1 MVCVGIGVS
10 CERDSEREQAHACT
24 SPGTLPHL
32 RLAPAVQARLLE
44 LDPVRHR
51 VGQDVAAHGHVGVAD
66 RFNMVVTFESDTR
79 GMVRY
84 SIKDGDARNVPMCK
98 TQVNDKK
105 VSFVI
110 DPSGQTNCSTLARP
124 LRFQGLLGAHVITG
138 DVTSNGA
145 PVGVWRAYR
154 RPKK

>member
-1 MVCVGIGVS
+1 MCVCAWNSNHEYLHGMYPGIK
-10 CERDSEREQAHACT
+10 
-24 SPGTLPHL
+24 GTW
-32 RLAPAVQARLLE
+32 
-44 LDPVRHR
+44 D
-51 VGQDVAAHGHVGVAD
+51 GSGHVGVAD

-124 LRFQGLLGAHVITG
+124 LRFQGLLGARHYG
-138 DVTSNGA
+138 
-145 PVGVWRAYR
+145 
-154 RPKK
+154 

>member
-1 MVCVGIGVS
+1 MMKENLRKFRGFRVQSLCLGILTVS
-10 CERDSEREQAHACT
+10 IFLGCT
-24 SPGTLPHL
+24 PGIKGTW
-32 RLAPAVQARLLE
+32 
-44 LDPVRHR
+44 D
-51 VGQDVAAHGHVGVAD
+51 GSGHVGVAD

>member
-1 MVCVGIGVS
+1 MMKTYKSAFLNIS
-10 CERDSEREQAHACT
+10 LRELWVAI
-24 SPGTLPHL
+24 
-32 RLAPAVQARLLE
+32 V
-44 LDPVRHR
+44 
-51 VGQDVAAHGHVGVAD
+51 VAACSMSCTPGIQGTWDGSGHVGVAD
-66 RFNMVVTFESDTR
+66 RFKMEVVFESDTR

-84 SIKDGDARNVPMCK
+84 SIKDSAARDVPMCQ
-98 TQVNDKK
+98 TQVNNKK

-124 LRFQGLLGAHVITG
+124 LRFQGILGAHVISG
-138 DVTSNGA
+138 EVTSNGA